1 MTPYAVGPVVR
12 DEWMLCMRQALTEQ
26 VADEVL
32 RTRLVET
39 FSQMASHL
47 LNTNAHRGCAA
58 LGLDPSQEAGT
69 P

>member
-1 MTPYAVGPVVR
+1 MTPHAVGPVVR